1 MAHFIGG
8 SAYTMAKDIA
18 EGLILLNGTMLRRFS
33 RADVQQVLFELNK
46 IVRESR
52 SIIVEQADI
61 QAIQKKNRRLSRI
74 MSALQ
79 ILKSKLSARR

>member
-1 MAHFIGG
+1 
-8 SAYTMAKDIA
+8 
-18 EGLILLNGTMLRRFS
+18 MLRRFS
-33 RADVQQVLFELNK
+33 RADVQQVLFELDK